1 MRINTILF
9 FFHFSN
15 NLRIIFSIQVPCE
28 ASILRI
34 HSVIWIGFLPCK
46 KMIKI
51 WLLSSFPS
59 STFAKQ
65 LPLGPFKYNVSG
77 WGQKVAI
84 FADLQNHLHMLMQVG
99 GPKKSQKH
107 ADVILEWSLLQ
118 KTFSIHYLA
127 HLIGHNFTFQ
137 CVNYAFNPVHN
148 TTYLLPN
155 SLT

>member
-51 WLLSSFPS
+51 WLLSYFPS

-65 LPLGPFKYNVSG
+65 LPISMITLLMHTIAHSTKPSFMHKTNNQATKKLLSLALSWAKVFKNGKILTFKVNFLR
-77 WGQKVAI
+77 QKI
-84 FADLQNHLHMLMQVG
+84 
-99 GPKKSQKH
+99 PKLSDFKIWTS
-107 ADVILEWSLLQ
+107 
-118 KTFSIHYLA
+118 F
-127 HLIGHNFTFQ
+127 
-137 CVNYAFNPVHN
+137 
-148 TTYLLPN
+148 
-155 SLT
+155 